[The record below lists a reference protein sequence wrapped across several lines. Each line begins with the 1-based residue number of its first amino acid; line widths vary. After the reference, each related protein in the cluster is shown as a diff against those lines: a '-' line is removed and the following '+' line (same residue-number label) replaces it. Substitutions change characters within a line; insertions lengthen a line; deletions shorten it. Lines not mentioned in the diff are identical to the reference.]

1 MYIYTHEGQSFDRN
15 NVIMGTFQSNYG
27 LQHFALLGM
36 TWMILLWNYLW
47 HWNDAFQHLSLRIE
61 SGTQIILGAFGDTFE
76 CLTLAWGG
84 SFLSY
89 HPAIL
94 YSIDLY
100 YYQTITYLVSKPRG
114 CMVFAN
120 NQGISEGGVYNIMWP
135 SANHHQARFIKHIWP
150 LRALFLRIMTKIQ
163 VSEIVKFLLSI
174 TLVHRN
180 ELCNGVHIYTV
191 VIWYSSICVKGWEML
206 TAWRPNPEWWGASI
220 VALYTGPPAF
230 KL

>member
-1 MYIYTHEGQSFDRN
+1 MIFSNFD
-15 NVIMGTFQSNYG
+15 
-27 LQHFALLGM
+27 LQNAPPKSSKYWLWELLAS
-36 TWMILLWNYLW
+36 IW
-47 HWNDAFQHLSLRIE
+47 HWFNAAGSNLVGFLPSR
-61 SGTQIILGAFGDTFE
+61 
-76 CLTLAWGG
+76 AW
-84 SFLSY
+84 FF
-89 HPAIL
+89 
-94 YSIDLY
+94 IDLR
-100 YYQTITYLVSKPRG
+100 LLLALFVSG
-114 CMVFAN
+114 LSMVFAN

-230 KL
+230 KFQN